1 MRYLSRQAKFDDST
15 HTQSTRLGWAHSS
28 INEIKINTE
37 QHSLRVGNGQKCL
50 PVQTG
55 EETEWS
61 LKRMSCNTTNIKRI
75 EVVNKRLSLCH
86 LWSQHGKYLHVC
98 RAPYSSPSF
107 SLSRLS
113 FFCLYLLCRRFI
125 CCPTQNEVAMY
136 LAHIDFWAC
145 NKWARASVCV
155 FFWWRFL
162 LPVHRVLFNYCLCVI
177 STVFDYLFHLCVQI
191 KCFKLS
197 IIYDA
202 IDTSFFFAA
211 LLAMIMSAFL
221 RLFCIFISFALF
233 FGLVMVMAHRPH
245 SFYAFNNVRSLSV
258 LI

>member
-1 MRYLSRQAKFDDST
+1 MANIFTSVAL
-15 HTQSTRLGWAHSS
+15 HTL
-28 INEIKINTE
+28 
-37 QHSLRVGNGQKCL
+37 LL
-50 PVQTG
+50 
-55 EETEWS
+55 
-61 LKRMSCNTTNIKRI
+61 
-75 EVVNKRLSLCH
+75 LSLC
-86 LWSQHGKYLHVC
+86 LVFL
-98 RAPYSSPSF
+98 SSV
-107 SLSRLS
+107 
-113 FFCLYLLCRRFI
+113 YI
-125 CCPTQNEVAMY
+125 CFAVDLFVVPLKMKWPCTS
-136 LAHIDFWAC
+136 HILISEPAISE
-145 NKWARASVCV
+145 RERVCV
-155 FFWWRFL
+155 CVCLRFL

-191 KCFKLS
+191 KCYKLS